1 MSRKTKIFIGVAIA
15 VLAVGGT
22 VTYVGYKQ
30 GLFTKKTPAK

>member
-1 MSRKTKIFIGVAIA
+1 MSRKTKIIIGVAIA

-30 GLFTKKTPAK
+30 GWFSKKTPIK